1 MRTFNDDN
9 LHKFNENLSN
19 AKWSS
24 FRNMEDPNE
33 AYNDFIE
40 EYSRI
45 YNTCFPLKVLK
56 GKQVNK
62 FFSPWLS
69 PGLLKS
75 VNKKNRLHKKFVS
88 SPSASSETKYQA
100 YKNKLTHLIRI
111 AKRKYY
117 DSKFENAR
125 NDLKTTWKLLN
136 EVINKRKSKSSLPTS
151 FKSEGRTLTDPM
163 EIADRFC
170 KYFTNIGPN
179 LAKSIPKVN
188 PSFRSYLGD
197 NIRSSI
203 NLKPTTTS
211 ELESICDMFA
221 SKKAPGYDSIPMH
234 VIKYSFHL
242 ISAPLADIINLS
254 LLKGIFPDKL
264 KIAKIIPIFK
274 AEDPNFF
281 VNYRPISLLSNFSK
295 FFEKVM
301 YNRLVEF
308 AEKHDI
314 LYRCQFGFRKNH
326 STSHALIHLVN
337 KIASAIDQH
346 ETTVGVF
353 LDLSKAFDT
362 LDHQILFARL
372 ELYGIRDVALQW
384 FKSYFSCRQQFKFVQ
399 FNQACSPK
407 QIIKCGGVPYINDLP
422 NASELTDPL
431 LFANDTSIFNSH
443 SNPNSLESVL
453 SDKLQN
459 VNVRLKR
466 NRLLVNKKNTSYVI
480 FKLRQKK
487 VNSNIPLSFG
497 GKPLKRSKF
506 LGVYIDDH
514 LTWKHNLGYVCKQ
527 IVKSIGIIFRS
538 RFFPSSTTKLT
549 LYDTLIYP
557 HIVYCNSAWVVH
569 IRIELK

>member
-1 MRTFNDDN
+1 
-9 LHKFNENLSN
+9 
-19 AKWSS
+19 
-24 FRNMEDPNE
+24 
-33 AYNDFIE
+33 
-40 EYSRI
+40 
-45 YNTCFPLKVLK
+45 
-56 GKQVNK
+56 
-62 FFSPWLS
+62 
-69 PGLLKS
+69 
-75 VNKKNRLHKKFVS
+75 
-88 SPSASSETKYQA
+88 
-100 YKNKLTHLIRI
+100 
-111 AKRKYY
+111 
-117 DSKFENAR
+117 
-125 NDLKTTWKLLN
+125 
-136 EVINKRKSKSSLPTS
+136 
-151 FKSEGRTLTDPM
+151 M
-163 EIADRFC
+163 EIADKLF
-170 KYFTNIGPN
+170 KYFTNIGPS
-179 LAKSIPKVN
+179 LARFIPSMN
-188 PSFRSYLGD
+188 PCFRSYFDD
-197 NIRSSI
+197 NNHPSI
-203 NLKPTTTS
+203 KSKFTATN
-211 ELESICDMFA
+211 ELESICGTFA
-221 SKKAPGYDSIPMH
+221 SKKAPGYDSMLMH

-242 ISAPLADIINLS
+242 ISDPLADIILLS
-254 LLKGIFPDKL
+254 LRKGIIPDKL

-466 NRLLVNKKNTSYVI
+466 NRLLVNKKNTS
-480 FKLRQKK
+480 
-487 VNSNIPLSFG
+487 
-497 GKPLKRSKF
+497 
-506 LGVYIDDH
+506 
-514 LTWKHNLGYVCKQ
+514 
-527 IVKSIGIIFRS
+527 
-538 RFFPSSTTKLT
+538 
-549 LYDTLIYP
+549 
-557 HIVYCNSAWVVH
+557 
-569 IRIELK
+569 

>member
-1 MRTFNDDN
+1 MF
-9 LHKFNENLSN
+9 
-19 AKWSS
+19 
-24 FRNMEDPNE
+24 
-33 AYNDFIE
+33 
-40 EYSRI
+40 
-45 YNTCFPLKVLK
+45 
-56 GKQVNK
+56 K
-62 FFSPWLS
+62 FFQIFR
-69 PGLLKS
+69 KS
-75 VNKKNRLHKKFVS
+75 HKQSLGKICRKAWCTLPLEKSLDIARANSFGI
-88 SPSASSETKYQA
+88 
-100 YKNKLTHLIRI
+100 NKL
-111 AKRKYY
+111 A
-117 DSKFENAR
+117 F
-125 NDLKTTWKLLN
+125 
-136 EVINKRKSKSSLPTS
+136 
-151 FKSEGRTLTDPM
+151 
-163 EIADRFC
+163 
-170 KYFTNIGPN
+170 
-179 LAKSIPKVN
+179 
-188 PSFRSYLGD
+188 
-197 NIRSSI
+197 
-203 NLKPTTTS
+203 
-211 ELESICDMFA
+211 
-221 SKKAPGYDSIPMH
+221 
-234 VIKYSFHL
+234 
-242 ISAPLADIINLS
+242 
-254 LLKGIFPDKL
+254 
-264 KIAKIIPIFK
+264 
-274 AEDPNFF
+274 
-281 VNYRPISLLSNFSK
+281 
-295 FFEKVM
+295 
-301 YNRLVEF
+301 
-308 AEKHDI
+308 
-314 LYRCQFGFRKNH
+314 
-326 STSHALIHLVN
+326 
-337 KIASAIDQH
+337 AIDQH

-431 LFANDTSIFNSH
+431 LFANNTSIFNSH

-527 IVKSIGIIFRS
+527 IVKSIGITFRS

-557 HIVYCNSAWVVH
+557 HIVYCNSAWVVL

>member
-1 MRTFNDDN
+1 MF
-9 LHKFNENLSN
+9 
-19 AKWSS
+19 
-24 FRNMEDPNE
+24 
-33 AYNDFIE
+33 
-40 EYSRI
+40 
-45 YNTCFPLKVLK
+45 
-56 GKQVNK
+56 K
-62 FFSPWLS
+62 FFQIFR
-69 PGLLKS
+69 KS
-75 VNKKNRLHKKFVS
+75 HKQSLGKICRKAWCTLPLEKSLDIARANSFGI
-88 SPSASSETKYQA
+88 
-100 YKNKLTHLIRI
+100 NKL
-111 AKRKYY
+111 A
-117 DSKFENAR
+117 F
-125 NDLKTTWKLLN
+125 
-136 EVINKRKSKSSLPTS
+136 
-151 FKSEGRTLTDPM
+151 
-163 EIADRFC
+163 
-170 KYFTNIGPN
+170 
-179 LAKSIPKVN
+179 
-188 PSFRSYLGD
+188 
-197 NIRSSI
+197 
-203 NLKPTTTS
+203 
-211 ELESICDMFA
+211 
-221 SKKAPGYDSIPMH
+221 
-234 VIKYSFHL
+234 
-242 ISAPLADIINLS
+242 
-254 LLKGIFPDKL
+254 
-264 KIAKIIPIFK
+264 
-274 AEDPNFF
+274 
-281 VNYRPISLLSNFSK
+281 
-295 FFEKVM
+295 
-301 YNRLVEF
+301 
-308 AEKHDI
+308 
-314 LYRCQFGFRKNH
+314 
-326 STSHALIHLVN
+326 
-337 KIASAIDQH
+337 AIDQH

-353 LDLSKAFDT
+353 RDLSKAFDT

-527 IVKSIGIIFRS
+527 IVKSIGITFRS

-557 HIVYCNSAWVVH
+557 HIVYCNSAWVVL

>member
-1 MRTFNDDN
+1 M
-9 LHKFNENLSN
+9 
-19 AKWSS
+19 
-24 FRNMEDPNE
+24 
-33 AYNDFIE
+33 
-40 EYSRI
+40 
-45 YNTCFPLKVLK
+45 
-56 GKQVNK
+56 
-62 FFSPWLS
+62 
-69 PGLLKS
+69 
-75 VNKKNRLHKKFVS
+75 
-88 SPSASSETKYQA
+88 
-100 YKNKLTHLIRI
+100 
-111 AKRKYY
+111 
-117 DSKFENAR
+117 
-125 NDLKTTWKLLN
+125 
-136 EVINKRKSKSSLPTS
+136 
-151 FKSEGRTLTDPM
+151 
-163 EIADRFC
+163 
-170 KYFTNIGPN
+170 
-179 LAKSIPKVN
+179 
-188 PSFRSYLGD
+188 
-197 NIRSSI
+197 
-203 NLKPTTTS
+203 
-211 ELESICDMFA
+211 
-221 SKKAPGYDSIPMH
+221 
-234 VIKYSFHL
+234 
-242 ISAPLADIINLS
+242 
-254 LLKGIFPDKL
+254 
-264 KIAKIIPIFK
+264 
-274 AEDPNFF
+274 
-281 VNYRPISLLSNFSK
+281 
-295 FFEKVM
+295 
-301 YNRLVEF
+301 
-308 AEKHDI
+308 
-314 LYRCQFGFRKNH
+314 
-326 STSHALIHLVN
+326 
-337 KIASAIDQH
+337 
-346 ETTVGVF
+346 GVF

-527 IVKSIGIIFRS
+527 IVKSIGITFRS

-557 HIVYCNSAWVVH
+557 HIVYCNSAWVVL